1 VAQKK
6 KMAKSKKCRLIFHGM
21 MREIDM
27 GIFDSISAAKKY
39 VRECWDRPYTIKPI
53 IANKLP

>member
-1 VAQKK
+1 
-6 KMAKSKKCRLIFHGM
+6 MAKSKKCRLIFHGIR
-21 MREIDM
+21 REIDM

-53 IANKLP
+53 IVNKLP